1 MERFTNIRLLLAFA
15 AAFALVAAV
24 ACGGADEEEA
34 APTAA
39 AAVAPTVVKGVPAG
53 APATPATAAK
63 ETTAKDTMKDDSS
76 MMATEFKG
84 SFLWDGPQP
93 TTFGEAPILAAMVA
107 SGDLPPVEER
117 LPEPSDV
124 MVIPVVERIGD
135 YGGTWRRAFTGPND
149 GQNADRLMMDPNIYY
164 DLDGRR

>member
-1 MERFTNIRLLLAFA
+1 MLKLTNVRLLLALA
-15 AAFALVAAV
+15 AALALVAAV

-34 APTAA
+34 APET

-53 APATPATAAK
+53 APATPTTAAK
-63 ETTAKDTMKDDSS
+63 ETMAKDTKETMKDEPS

-93 TTFGEAPILAAMVA
+93 TTFAEAPILAAMVA

-117 LPEPSDV
+117 SLS
-124 MVIPVVERIGD
+124 
-135 YGGTWRRAFTGPND
+135 
-149 GQNADRLMMDPNIYY
+149 RLT
-164 DLDGRR
+164 